1 MSGTSTAPRRPRNDP
16 AQYDD
21 LAGEWW
27 DRSGA
32 FAALHWLAEAR
43 AQLIPPPSGD
53 GAKVV
58 DLGCG
63 AGLLAPH
70 LPAGYMHIGVDVN
83 AAALEQAA
91 ARGVRTIEADA
102 TRVPLPD
109 AVADVVVAGELLE
122 HVPDP
127 EAVVAE
133 MARLVKP
140 GGTVVFD
147 TIADTRWA
155 RLTLV
160 TIGER
165 MPGGPPPRIH
175 DPALFVSPER
185 LRAAFAAHG
194 IAVSMRGLQPHPLD
208 YLRFLLD
215 RSRSVRMVPT
225 RSLAALYQGSGVKR

>member
-1 MSGTSTAPRRPRNDP
+1 MSTASAAPRRPRNDP

-27 DRSGA
+27 DPSGA
-32 FAALHWLAEAR
+32 FAALHWLAAAR
-43 AQLIPPPSGD
+43 ATLIPPPDPD
-53 GAKVV
+53 GAKLV

-70 LPAGYMHIGVDVN
+70 LPAGYMHIGVDLN

-91 ARGVRTIEADA
+91 ARGVRTIEADV

-109 AVADVVVAGELLE
+109 GVADVVVAGELLE

-133 MARLVKP
+133 MARLLRS
-140 GGTVVFD
+140 GGTAVFD

-155 RLTLV
+155 RLSLV
-160 TIGER
+160 TVGER

-175 DPALFVSPER
+175 DPALFVSPTR
-185 LRAAFAAHG
+185 LRRAFSSHG
-194 IAVSMRGLQPHPLD
+194 IAVSLRGLQPHPLD
-208 YLRFLLD
+208 YVRFLLD
-215 RSRSVRMVPT
+215 RSRPVRMIPT